1 MEKKK
6 VTAKSCHFEK
16 NGFFLAAYFFLTFK
30 IFFIFS
36 FFSQKKVFPF
46 YKRFGNAK
54 MSQKYYCEI
63 CDYKTAKKTD
73 FERHCSTRKHLH
85 GANGNILETHSITS
99 KTSKNAQLNHSEGR
113 IFSKPKNE
121 VKTHKKNEKNE
132 KKTKKHQCL
141 CCKKSY
147 NSRSGLWKHQQVC
160 FMSVPP
166 GDEDDETTNIVVEL
180 LKDNNDFKHLIL
192 EQTQQIRQIQ
202 EDNQQLQSQLLIAM
216 NDGRMGNTTHIT
228 NHNNQ
233 KFNLNFF
240 LNEQCK
246 DAMNIEDF
254 IDSLDLEPCDI
265 AETGRLGYVE
275 GISRIF
281 INKLNE
287 LDMYS
292 RPLHCTDLKRETLYI
307 KEDNKWEKDNEQ
319 KEKLK
324 SIVTQIAEKNYQQLP
339 LWQSENPSHIVT
351 DTPECELFMDIAC
364 NSLGG
369 GSSEESNRFNQRIM
383 RNVLKEITLS
393 KIV

>member
-1 MEKKK
+1 
-6 VTAKSCHFEK
+6 
-16 NGFFLAAYFFLTFK
+16 
-30 IFFIFS
+30 
-36 FFSQKKVFPF
+36 
-46 YKRFGNAK
+46 

-63 CDYKTAKKTD
+63 CDFRTAKKTD
-73 FERHCSTRKHLH
+73 FERHCSTRKHIH
-85 GANGNILETHSITS
+85 GVNGNLLETHSITS
-99 KTSKNAQLNHSEGR
+99 KKFKNTQAIQSEGR
-113 IFSKPKNE
+113 IFSKLKNDI
-121 VKTHKKNEKNE
+121 KSYKKNEKKE
-132 KKTKKHQCL
+132 KKTKNYQCL
-141 CCKKSY
+141 YCKKNY
-147 NSRSGLWKHQQVC
+147 TTRSGLWKHQRVC
-160 FMSVPP
+160 AMTIKRCI
-166 GDEDDETTNIVVEL
+166 DDDDDDGTANIVVEL
-180 LKDNNDFKHLIL
+180 LKDNNDFKQLII
-192 EQTQQIRQIQ
+192 EQSEQIKQIQ
-202 EDNQQLQSQLLIAM
+202 EDNHQLQSQLLIAM
-216 NDGRMGNTTHIT
+216 NDGRMGNTTNIT

-233 KFNLNFF
+233 KFNLNVF

-324 SIVTQIAEKNYQQLP
+324 SIVSQIADKNYQQLP
-339 LWQSENPSHIVT
+339 LWQDENPSYVLT

-369 GSSEESNRFNQRIM
+369 GSTEESNRFNQRIM

-393 KIV
+393 KII

>member
-1 MEKKK
+1 
-6 VTAKSCHFEK
+6 
-16 NGFFLAAYFFLTFK
+16 
-30 IFFIFS
+30 
-36 FFSQKKVFPF
+36 VFPF

-73 FERHCSTRKHLH
+73 FERHCSTRKHLL
-85 GANGNILETHSITS
+85 GANGNILET
-99 KTSKNAQLNHSEGR
+99 KAKNSREVKNEQLNVSEGR
-113 IFSKPKNE
+113 NFSKLKND
-121 VKTHKKNEKNE
+121 VILNKKNEKNE
-132 KKTKKHQCL
+132 KKTKNHQCV
-141 CCKKSY
+141 CCKKNY
-147 NSRSGLWKHQQVC
+147 TTRSGLWKHQRVC
-160 FMSVPP
+160 FMSVSPS
-166 GDEDDETTNIVVEL
+166 DTEEQDTNIVIEL
-180 LKDNNDFKHLIL
+180 LKDNNDFKQLIM
-192 EQTQQIRQIQ
+192 EQTEQIKQIQ
-202 EDNQQLQSQLLIAM
+202 EDNHQLQSQLLIAM

-246 DAMNIEDF
+246 DAMNIGDF

-324 SIVTQIAEKNYQQLP
+324 SIVSQIADKNYQQLP
-339 LWQSENPSHIVT
+339 LWQDENPSYVVT

-369 GSSEESNRFNQRIM
+369 GSTEESSRFNQRIM

>member
-1 MEKKK
+1 MAPKNADIFYCKECDFKCSKHSDWK
-6 VTAKSCHFEK
+6 RHILTAKHK
-16 NGFFLAAYFFLTFK
+16 NRTLLNDFTPITPKTYICEHCDRVFNARNSLWYHKQKCSQLSNKLSSQEDTTF
-30 IFFIFS
+30 
-36 FFSQKKVFPF
+36 
-46 YKRFGNAK
+46 
-54 MSQKYYCEI
+54 
-63 CDYKTAKKTD
+63 
-73 FERHCSTRKHLH
+73 
-85 GANGNILETHSITS
+85 
-99 KTSKNAQLNHSEGR
+99 
-113 IFSKPKNE
+113 
-121 VKTHKKNEKNE
+121 
-132 KKTKKHQCL
+132 
-141 CCKKSY
+141 
-147 NSRSGLWKHQQVC
+147 
-160 FMSVPP
+160 
-166 GDEDDETTNIVVEL
+166 ETTNSSNITIVMDL
-180 LKDNNDFKHLIL
+180 LKQNQELQKQLIDVVKL
-192 EQTQQIRQIQ
+192 NGPSVQNQTI
-202 EDNQQLQSQLLIAM
+202 N
-216 NDGRMGNTTHIT
+216 
-228 NHNNQ
+228 NNQ

-246 DAMNIEDF
+246 DAMNINDF
-254 IDSLDLEPCDI
+254 IDSLHLDPSDI

-339 LWQSENPSHIVT
+339 LWQSENPSHMVT

-393 KIV
+393 KLA

>member
-1 MEKKK
+1 
-6 VTAKSCHFEK
+6 
-16 NGFFLAAYFFLTFK
+16 
-30 IFFIFS
+30 
-36 FFSQKKVFPF
+36 
-46 YKRFGNAK
+46 

-73 FERHCSTRKHLH
+73 FERHCSTRKHIL
-85 GANGNILETHSITS
+85 GVNGNILETHSITS
-99 KTSKNAQLNHSEGR
+99 KTSKNTQLNYSEGR

-121 VKTHKKNEKNE
+121 VKPHKKNEKND
-132 KKTKKHQCL
+132 KKTKTHQCIY
-141 CCKKSY
+141 CKKSY
-147 NSRSGLWKHQQVC
+147 TTRSGVWKHQRVC
-160 FMSVPP
+160 LVSVNQSGG
-166 GDEDDETTNIVVEL
+166 GDENTNVVVEL
-180 LKDNNDFKHLIL
+180 LKDNNDFKHLII

-202 EDNQQLQSQLLIAM
+202 EDNHQLQSQLLIAM

-246 DAMNIEDF
+246 DAMNIGDF

-324 SIVTQIAEKNYQQLP
+324 SIVSQIAEKNYQQIP

>member
-1 MEKKK
+1 
-6 VTAKSCHFEK
+6 
-16 NGFFLAAYFFLTFK
+16 
-30 IFFIFS
+30 
-36 FFSQKKVFPF
+36 
-46 YKRFGNAK
+46 
-54 MSQKYYCEI
+54 
-63 CDYKTAKKTD
+63 
-73 FERHCSTRKHLH
+73 
-85 GANGNILETHSITS
+85 
-99 KTSKNAQLNHSEGR
+99 
-113 IFSKPKNE
+113 
-121 VKTHKKNEKNE
+121 
-132 KKTKKHQCL
+132 
-141 CCKKSY
+141 
-147 NSRSGLWKHQQVC
+147 
-160 FMSVPP
+160 MSVSH
-166 GDEDDETTNIVVEL
+166 GENDNDNDDDDENTNIVVEL
-180 LKDNNDFKHLIL
+180 LKDNNDFKKLIM
-192 EQTQQIRQIQ
+192 EQTEQIKQIQ
-202 EDNQQLQSQLLIAM
+202 EDNHQLQSQLLIAM

-246 DAMNIEDF
+246 DAMNIQDF
-254 IDSLDLEPCDI
+254 IDSLHLEPSDI

-324 SIVTQIAEKNYQQLP
+324 SIVSQIAEKNYRQLP
-339 LWQSENPSHIVT
+339 VWQRENPNHIVT

-369 GSSEESNRFNQRIM
+369 GSSEESSRFNQRIM
-383 RNVLKEITLS
+383 RNVLKEITLT
-393 KIV
+393 KMT

>member
-1 MEKKK
+1 
-6 VTAKSCHFEK
+6 
-16 NGFFLAAYFFLTFK
+16 
-30 IFFIFS
+30 
-36 FFSQKKVFPF
+36 
-46 YKRFGNAK
+46 
-54 MSQKYYCEI
+54 MSQKYYCQT

-73 FERHCSTRKHLH
+73 FERHCSTRKHIL
-85 GANGNILETHSITS
+85 AINGNILETHSIM
-99 KTSKNAQLNHSEGR
+99 KKKSKNSQPINSNEL
-113 IFSKPKNE
+113 IFSKPKNGQ
-121 VKTHKKNEKNE
+121 KSHKKNEKNE
-132 KKTKKHQCL
+132 KKTKNYPCIYCNKA
-141 CCKKSY
+141 Y
-147 NSRSGLWKHQQVC
+147 TTRSGLWKHQRVC
-160 FMSVPP
+160 FMTAQPSAE
-166 GDEDDETTNIVVEL
+166 GNEDNNIVVEL
-180 LKDNNDFKHLIL
+180 LKDNNDFKQLLI
-192 EQTQQIRQIQ
+192 EQNQQIKQIQ
-202 EDNQQLQSQLLIAM
+202 EDNHQLQSQLLIAM

-254 IDSLDLEPCDI
+254 IESLDLESCDI

-324 SIVTQIAEKNYQQLP
+324 SIVSQIADKNYEQIP
-339 LWQSENPSHIVT
+339 LWQQENPNHIVT

-393 KIV
+393 KIT

>member
-1 MEKKK
+1 M
-6 VTAKSCHFEK
+6 T
-16 NGFFLAAYFFLTFK
+16 AYFF
-30 IFFIFS
+30 FFVFLV
-36 FFSQKKVFPF
+36 KKKCFHF
-46 YKRFGNAK
+46 LREFGNAK
-54 MSQKYYCEI
+54 MNQKYYCEF
-63 CDYKTAKKTD
+63 CLYGTAKKTD
-73 FERHCSTRKHLH
+73 FERHCSTRKHIL
-85 GANGNILETHSITS
+85 GANGNILETKAKVQNNT
-99 KTSKNAQLNHSEGR
+99 KNEQHNVSDGR
-113 IFSKPKNE
+113 NFSKLKNE
-121 VKTHKKNEKNE
+121 VILTKKNEKNE
-132 KKTKKHQCL
+132 KKTKNHQCV
-141 CCKKSY
+141 CCKKTY
-147 NSRSGLWKHQQVC
+147 TTRSGLWKHQRSC
-160 FMSVPP
+160 FISLNQS
-166 GDEDDETTNIVVEL
+166 DKEEQNTNIVVEL
-180 LKDNNDFKHLIL
+180 LKDNNDFKQLIM
-192 EQTQQIRQIQ
+192 EQTEQIKQIQ
-202 EDNQQLQSQLLIAM
+202 EDNHQLQSQLLIAM

-246 DAMNIEDF
+246 DAMNINDF
-254 IDSLDLEPCDI
+254 IDSLHLDPSDI

-324 SIVTQIAEKNYQQLP
+324 SIVSQIAEKNYRQLP
-339 LWQSENPSHIVT
+339 VWQRENPNHIVT

-393 KIV
+393 KLA